1 MHMTTYIE
9 ENFNKSLEK
18 LSTSSKELSSNDQYH
33 LWGLYKQST
42 VGNNNED
49 FPRNSSLRKKVM
61 WEAWKDE
68 ENKSKLQTMKEFSE
82 YISKL
87 NI

>member
-1 MHMTTYIE
+1 
-9 ENFNKSLEK
+9 
-18 LSTSSKELSSNDQYH
+18 
-33 LWGLYKQST
+33 
-42 VGNNNED
+42 
-49 FPRNSSLRKKVM
+49 M